1 MLRIGIFPLKGICP
15 LASAFPTKDFNYSKT
30 QPLSNETFN
39 GRDRNGG
46 YFGWLFLKRRDCVG
60 NTLAVDVSTYCTVRG
75 LIKKENGLSTL
86 HWLVQWS
93 FYELPIQF
101 ILENQFIYLF
111 VLLQHDFLY
120 NKLYYWNVLM
130 VCFSFFTDMYQQPRY
145 KIINFFKAVCEYFL

>member
-75 LIKKENGLSTL
+75 LIKKRKRTFDVALTCTVIVLRIAHS
-86 HWLVQWS
+86 VYFRKS
-93 FYELPIQF
+93 
-101 ILENQFIYLF
+101 IYLF
-111 VLLQHDFLY
+111 VRFI
-120 NKLYYWNVLM
+120 
-130 VCFSFFTDMYQQPRY
+130 TT
-145 KIINFFKAVCEYFL
+145 